1 MRNDPLSHGL
11 WEKTAPPA
19 PQTETLSG
27 EARAQVAI
35 VGGGYTGLS
44 AALFLAEAGTDV
56 VLLEVEEIGFGGSG
70 RNVGLVNAGMWV
82 MPDDLPGILGETYGE
97 RLLDLLGDAP
107 RVVFDLATQHG
118 MDCEAMPVGTLHC
131 AVGESGLVQLG
142 ERARQWQARGAPVR
156 LLDREETRAKVGS
169 QTFSGALLDE
179 RAGTIQPLAY
189 ARGLAH
195 AAQNAGARLHTGSR
209 VTKAERSG
217 SDWRLE
223 TSTGALTARHVIV
236 ATNAYTNSP
245 WPQIRQEIVHLPY
258 FNFATPPLPQAVRD
272 TILPGRQGAWDT
284 KQILTSF
291 RWDREGRLV
300 FGSVGALKG
309 TGQAIHRAWAARAI
323 ARLFPELKG
332 TRFEN
337 CWYGHIGMT
346 ADHLPKFHRLGD
358 NVIGFSGYNGR
369 GIGPGTVFGKSLAD
383 LILGRISTDEL
394 PLPVSDVTT
403 QSFRGVREGVYRYGA
418 EAVHLLRTV
427 F

>member
-1 MRNDPLSHGL
+1 MMNDPLSHGL
-11 WEKTAPPA
+11 WEKTAPAA
-19 PQTETLSG
+19 PQTTALSG
-27 EARAQVAI
+27 DQSAMVAI

-44 AALFLAEAGTDV
+44 AALHLAEAGADV
-56 VLLEVEEIGFGGSG
+56 VVLEADEIGFGGSG

-97 RLLDLLGDAP
+97 RLLKILGDAP
-107 RVVFDLATQHG
+107 RVVFDLAKRHD

-131 AVGESGLVQLG
+131 AVGESGLRQLE

-156 LLDREETRAKVGS
+156 LLDRQETAKKVGS
-169 QTFSGALLDE
+169 AAFAGALLDE
-179 RAGTIQPLAY
+179 RAGTIQPLSY

-195 AAQNAGARLHTGSR
+195 AAARAGARLHTGSR

-217 SDWRLE
+217 DGWRLE
-223 TSTGALTARHVIV
+223 TPRGALLARHVIV
-236 ATNAYTNSP
+236 ATNAYTTTP
-245 WPQIRQEIVHLPY
+245 WSQIREEIVHLPY

-272 TILPGRQGAWDT
+272 RILPERQGAWDT

-309 TGQAIHRAWAARAI
+309 TGQAVHRAWAERAI

-332 TRFEN
+332 TRFDH

-346 ADHLPKFHRLGD
+346 ADHLPKFHRLGE
-358 NVIGFSGYNGR
+358 NVVGFSGYNGR
-369 GIGPGTVFGKSLAD
+369 GIGPGTVFGKALAE
-383 LILGRISTDEL
+383 LVLGRISQEEL
-394 PLPVSDVTT
+394 PLPVSDVSR
-403 QSFRGVREGVYRYGA
+403 QSFRGLREGVYRFGA
-418 EAVHLLRTV
+418 EAVHLMRTV
-427 F
+427 V